1 MKIIPGIR
9 NQESRKKR
17 RERKRIRKKETSIK
31 TGFLSVKIRVDL
43 LENYQFKRLIVQKEN
58 STSELLTRH
67 PEPV

>member
-1 MKIIPGIR
+1 MKIIPGLG

-43 LENYQFKRLIVQKEN
+43 LET
-58 STSELLTRH
+58 TSLKD
-67 PEPV
+67 